1 LVVSTRNGV
10 FDKWPNLSIKWFRY
24 LTYSWYVKISFLLF
38 SFNTKLPKQ
47 KKKKGSETIW
57 IVFTIHPFLW
67 TYGVFV
73 YFALWDVSHTL
84 IDKIFIRL
92 TETTNWTD
100 P

>member
-47 KKKKGSETIW
+47 KKKRLWENLNYFYHSPLFVNIRCLRL
-57 IVFTIHPFLW
+57 FCPFEC
-67 TYGVFV
+67 
-73 YFALWDVSHTL
+73 FAHV
-84 IDKIFIRL
+84 
-92 TETTNWTD
+92 NW
-100 P
+100 